1 LLLIP
6 DQSNLGIFSPG
17 SSPYGKKY
25 SEWAEEWIKWSLSIP
40 KSSTPITDETGKN
53 CAKSQ
58 FGPVWFLAGTFGT
71 SVKRKCHIPFSKAI
85 FFPIIEKE
93 CSYAEEGSQLKTETD
108 LCKRATSL
116 MDIVIDMK
124 VLIDGNVVENLKKYR
139 ARSSVFDLVFPED
152 NIYGVKA
159 GTTRSVTDGYW
170 LFVKPLSEGNHV
182 IHFMASAAIPE
193 GPTKEIANPFVK
205 YNDDI
210 FRTEVL
216 YELTIFRR

>member
-1 LLLIP
+1 MIP
-6 DQSNLGIFSPG
+6 DESNLGIFPPD

-25 SEWAEEWIKWSLSIP
+25 SEWAEKWIKWSLSIP
-40 KSSTPITDETGKN
+40 KSSNPIIDETGKN
-53 CAKSQ
+53 CAESQ
-58 FGPVWFLAGTFGT
+58 LGPVWFLAGTFGT

-93 CSYAEEGSQLKTETD
+93 CSFAEEGDQLKTEAD
-108 LCKRATSL
+108 LCNRATYL
-116 MDIVIDMK
+116 MDIVIGMK
-124 VLIDGNVVENLKKYR
+124 VLINGIDVKDLKKYR

-170 LFVKPLSEGNHV
+170 LLVKPLSKGNHV
-182 IHFMASAAIPE
+182 VHFMASALIPE
-193 GPTKEIANPFVK
+193 GPAEEIAKHLVK
-205 YNDDI
+205 YNENI

-216 YELTIFRR
+216 YDLSIF